1 MRLQESVGDGT
12 KEIQPTLVHLAGVV
26 FCFFYQKSCGHF
38 EGNWN
43 LDMPVLEALKK
54 NREP

>member
-1 MRLQESVGDGT
+1 MRLQESVGDGS

-43 LDMPVLEALKK
+43 LDMPVLEA
-54 NREP
+54 